1 MAGVRALTRAEA
13 RPDGGRRTGP
23 REEPAIRWWMRH
35 QLWIPPV
42 SAAVAGACLGVF
54 LVDAPHTVVRGLS
67 GAAWQATAGE
77 ARGMLSATLGIALTS
92 LSIVLSLTMLV
103 VQSAASQY
111 SPRLLRLYLH
121 SAGIRVV
128 IPVFVAT
135 SVFCLVATHEFGFVS
150 GSESLPRPALALAML
165 LLIACEGALVFQV
178 LNTLQLMRVE
188 NLVRRVRHDTLG
200 VARMLERFRSED
212 MEAPPPARARLA
224 EAWPIL
230 VRSDGF
236 IATIDARALLSVAT
250 EKRLAIHLERAIG
263 EPVLQGEE
271 VGWAEPEASGPSAQR
286 EAAEELILRA
296 IRMDRWRDED
306 RDIALGVRQL
316 VDVAIKALSPGIN
329 DPYTAVEAVDQ
340 LTFMLCGLSTM
351 RLGPR
356 VLADDAGT
364 PRVFLRG
371 ASLGD
376 YLTLATDQ
384 ILRYGATEPAVVL
397 RLLRMTAA
405 VGQRATAS
413 EDRRVARE
421 LLHSIRTVSEQT
433 QPGTASASAL
443 REHTEALERALAG
456 GPWPPLPAIGF

>member
-13 RPDGGRRTGP
+13 QPGKNRRTGS
-23 REEPAIRWWMRH
+23 REDPSIRWWMRH

-42 SAAVAGACLGVF
+42 SAALVGACLGVF
-54 LVDAPHTVVRGLS
+54 LVDSPPGVVRLLS
-67 GAAWQATAGE
+67 GAAWQATASE

-103 VQSAASQY
+103 VQNAAGQY
-111 SPRLLRLYLH
+111 SPRLLRMYLH
-121 SAGIRVV
+121 SPGIRVV
-128 IPVFVAT
+128 IPVFVTT
-135 SVFCLVATHEFGFVS
+135 SVFCLLATHEFGFVS
-150 GSESLPRPALALAML
+150 GPERAPRPALAMAML

-200 VARMLERFRSED
+200 IARTIEGFRAGD
-212 MEAPPPARARLA
+212 MEAPPPVRARTA
-224 EAWPIL
+224 EAWPIR
-230 VRSDGF
+230 VQADGF
-236 IATIDARALLSVAT
+236 IATIDASALLAVAT
-250 EKRLAIHLERAIG
+250 TKRLVIHLERAIG
-263 EPVLQGEE
+263 EPVIQGEE
-271 VGWAEPEASGPSAQR
+271 VGWAEPDAAGPPSRR
-286 EAAEELILRA
+286 EATEKFVLRA
-296 IRMDRWRDED
+296 IRLDRWRDED

-340 LTFMLCGLSTM
+340 LTFMLCSLSRM

-356 VLADDAGT
+356 VLADDSGV

-371 ASLGD
+371 SALRD

-384 ILRYGATEPAVVL
+384 ILRYGAAEPAVVL

-405 VGQRATAS
+405 VGHRATAS

-421 LLHSIRTVSEQT
+421 LLRSILKVSEQT
-433 QPGTASASAL
+433 QQGAASHTAL
-443 REHTEALERALAG
+443 RQHAEALEQALAG
-456 GPWPPLPAIGF
+456 EPWPPLPAIGF

>member
-1 MAGVRALTRAEA
+1 
-13 RPDGGRRTGP
+13 
-23 REEPAIRWWMRH
+23 MRH

-42 SAAVAGACLGVF
+42 SAAMVGACLGIF
-54 LVDAPHTVVRGLS
+54 LVDAPRAVVRVLS
-67 GAAWQATAGE
+67 GTAWQATAGE

-128 IPVFVAT
+128 IPVFVTT
-135 SVFCLVATHEFGFVS
+135 SVFCLLATHEFGLVS
-150 GSESLPRPALALAML
+150 GPERAPRPALALAML

-188 NLVRRVRHDTLG
+188 NLVRRVVQDTLG
-200 VARMLERFRSED
+200 VARTLERFCSGD
-212 MEAPPPARARLA
+212 MEAPPPARARTA
-224 EAWPIL
+224 KAWPIQI
-230 VRSDGF
+230 RSNGF
-236 IATIDARALLSVAT
+236 IAAIDARALLTTAT
-250 EKRLAIHLERAIG
+250 ARRLAIHLERAIG
-263 EPVLQGEE
+263 EPVIQGEE
-271 VGWAEPEASGPSAQR
+271 VGWAEPEASGSSAQR
-286 EAAEELILRA
+286 ETAEMLVLGA
-296 IRMDRWRDED
+296 IRLDRWRDED

-356 VLADDAGT
+356 VLADDSGV
-364 PRVFLRG
+364 PRVFLPG

-384 ILRYGATEPAVVL
+384 ILRHGATEPAVAL

-405 VGQRATAS
+405 VGQRAAAE

-421 LLHSIRTVSEQT
+421 LLRTIRTVSEQA
-433 QPGTASASAL
+433 QQGTASASVL
-443 REHTEALERALAG
+443 RQHAEALERALAG
-456 GPWPPLPAIGF
+456 GPWPALPAIGF